1 MIEVEVS
8 TRGLK
13 FDAVAET
20 LGKELR
26 RELVER
32 LAELAYAEAFYG
44 APWKTGKLARSIV
57 KEVDE
62 YGEAKIS
69 VLAPYARYVINGTS
83 PHEICPVNA
92 SVLAFK
98 AASGELVF
106 TKLVRHPGTKPNQ
119 FLDEA
124 VEKAR
129 GKVGEV
135 FSELFEELIQ

>member
-13 FDAVAET
+13 FDAVTET
-20 LGKELR
+20 LDKELR

-32 LAELAYAEAFYG
+32 LAEVACAEAFYG
-44 APWKTGKLARSIV
+44 APWKTGNIARSIV
-57 KEVDE
+57 KEVNE

-69 VLAPYARYVINGTS
+69 VLAPYARYVINGTA
-83 PHEICPVNA
+83 PHEIRPVNA

-98 AASGELVF
+98 AADGKLVF
-106 TKLVRHPGTKPNQ
+106 TRLVRHPGTKPNQ

>member
-8 TRGLK
+8 TWGLK

-32 LAELAYAEAFYG
+32 LAEVAYAEAFYG
-44 APWKTGKLARSIV
+44 APWKTGKLARSII

-69 VLAPYARYVINGTS
+69 VLAPYACYVINGTA
-83 PHEICPVNA
+83 PHEIRPVNA
-92 SVLAFK
+92 SVMAFK
-98 AASGELVF
+98 ADDGELVF
-106 TKLVRHPGTKPNQ
+106 TKLVRHPGTKPNR

-129 GKVGEV
+129 EKVE
-135 FSELFEELIQ
+135 ELFFEFFFVLV

>member
-20 LGKELR
+20 LGKDLR
-26 RELVER
+26 MELVER
-32 LAELAYAEAFYG
+32 LAEVAYAEAFYG

-62 YGEAKIS
+62 YGEAKIR
-69 VLAPYARYVINGTS
+69 VLAPYANYVINGTA
-83 PHEICPVNA
+83 PHEIRPVNA
-92 SVLAFK
+92 SVLVFK
-98 AASGELVF
+98 AADGKLVF
-106 TKLVRHPGTKPNQ
+106 TKLVRHPGTKPNR
-119 FLDEA
+119 FLQEA

-129 GKVGEV
+129 EKVEEL
-135 FSELFEELIQ
+135 FSELFEELIS